1 MSEEIE
7 TIKSSNVERQVLLGL
22 MISKEFCTA
31 IIPKI
36 NFNYFTASYSRS
48 IAQWC
53 VEHFKKYN
61 VPVNMQ
67 IEDIYRTK
75 SKFVPEDDRELIE
88 ATLISISDSY
98 DEDELYNHMF
108 YIDRAIQWFK
118 ERSLEDIKDKLDV
131 NLRRGDID
139 EAENAV
145 IKYNS
150 ITAIE
155 MDHLSNIKEE
165 GALDQVVDNVFNEEI
180 RYIFHS
186 KGISDLIGRLYR
198 EAVVVLMAAEKVGK
212 STEALKM
219 ALEAAEQGCNVVF
232 FAHEMGRDEMWK
244 KILQLLAVKS
254 YEKSIL
260 DISYFDCIMNQT
272 GRCRKQERVCKE
284 KMEIRTR
291 EGITINPEYSPCTYC
306 KDNGFED
313 EYQVAFFVKEEER
326 RVITEKEG
334 RRVLRQWL
342 KFQGGGRFYLKAY
355 PQYTANHKDMEN
367 YLDYLEQV
375 QGVSIDV
382 VVDDSPNMHSVP
394 VSMKRHEAISE
405 EWKANKRIAASR
417 RVCMICPVHCTRDK
431 NRKGRIGKDD
441 ISESSDIG
449 KVLTEGIGMIAD
461 PDDVANGCVQYY
473 AFASRF
479 TGVNIKDTLWA
490 TRCLDAGIV
499 MKDTWF
505 QKYKPYGNFEENN
518 NSSKRER
525 RR

>member
-1 MSEEIE
+1 MPEEIE
-7 TIKSSNVERQVLLGL
+7 IIKSSNVERQVLLGL

-53 VEHFKKYN
+53 VEYFKSYN
-61 VPVNMQ
+61 IPVNMQ
-67 IEDIYRTK
+67 IGDIYRTK

-98 DEDELYNHMF
+98 DEDEVYNHTF

-118 ERSLEDIKDKLDV
+118 ERSLEDIKDRLDV

-155 MDHLSNIKEE
+155 MDHLSNIKED
-165 GALDQVVDNVFNEEI
+165 GALDQVVDNVFNEDI

-186 KGISDLIGRLYR
+186 KGVSDLIGRLYR
-198 EAVVVLMAAEKVGK
+198 EAVVVLLADSKAGK

-232 FAHEMGRDEMWK
+232 FAHEMSRDEMWK
-244 KILQLLAVKS
+244 KIIQILSAKS
-254 YEKSIL
+254 YEKSKL
-260 DISYFDCIMNQT
+260 DISYFDCILNQT
-272 GRCRKQERVCKE
+272 GRCRKQERSCKC
-284 KMEIRTR
+284 KMEVRTKD
-291 EGITINPEYSPCTYC
+291 GNTVNPEYLPCTFC
-306 KDNGFED
+306 KDNGLED
-313 EYQVAFFVKEEER
+313 EYQVAFFVKEEEH

-342 KFQGGGRFYLKAY
+342 KFKGGGRFYLKAY
-355 PQYTANHKDMEN
+355 PQYTANHRDMEN

-375 QGVSIDV
+375 QGINADV

-394 VSMKRHEAISE
+394 VSLKRHEAISE
-405 EWKANKRIAASR
+405 EWKATKRIAASKKI
-417 RVCMICPVHCTRDK
+417 CMICPVHCTRDR
-431 NRKGRIGKDD
+431 NRKGRPGKDD
-441 ISESSDIG
+441 ISESSDIS
-449 KVLTEGIGMIAD
+449 KVMTDGIGIIAN
-461 PDDVANGCVQYY
+461 PDDIANGCVQYY

-479 TGVNIKDTLWA
+479 TGVNIMDTLWA

-499 MKDTWF
+499 MKDVWF
-505 QKYKPYGNFEENN
+505 QKYKPLSAADHKGE
-518 NSSKRER
+518 SRRER